1 MHHLPVSMTHNES
14 SKVTF
19 LSAIRDFHVYCDKY
33 GSHMQ
38 END

>member
-19 LSAIRDFHVYCDKY
+19 LSAIRGFHVYCDKY